1 METIPILYRI
11 AVDENDTI
19 SSKGSKAHSDINC
32 FELQVTSHKEVLL
45 IDILRAWAGNHP
57 MGVNFSFYA
66 RASGDKMILLES
78 PSCCV
83 PVINNTIYLILKV
96 TDHLPYTPVD
106 QSISWFEKSQV
117 RPHMAVLSFP
127 I

>member
-1 METIPILYRI
+1 
-11 AVDENDTI
+11 
-19 SSKGSKAHSDINC
+19 
-32 FELQVTSHKEVLL
+32 
-45 IDILRAWAGNHP
+45 

>member
-1 METIPILYRI
+1 MFYRT
-11 AVDENDTI
+11 VSVSQDGSVEKNSMRRRSDT
-19 SSKGSKAHSDINC
+19 KNKREADVNC
-32 FELQVTSHKEVLL
+32 LELSVYSQKEVLL
-45 IDILRAWAGNHP
+45 CDILEAFLQLPLGI
-57 MGVNFSFYA
+57 NFLFYA

-83 PVINNTIYLILKV
+83 PVINDNIYLILKECGYL
-96 TDHLPYTPVD
+96 TYTPVD

-117 RPHMAVLSFP
+117 